1 VLLSAAH
8 EGCALLLLQLPESHS
23 FAGIV
28 HEHVLHYSFYCFELF
43 VSRQGGR
50 WSWLRYRAMHIYD
63 SSSDIKHKLAIA
75 TNLTRF
81 LQTGLL

>member
-8 EGCALLLLQLPESHS
+8 EGCALLLLRLLESHS
-23 FAGIV
+23 FAGIT

-43 VSRQGGR
+43 CQSPRRSLELVKVQSD
-50 WSWLRYRAMHIYD
+50 AYD